1 MAKFNSQFG
10 IMTGKLGNFVLSSRK
25 GEVIARAYNP
35 VVENPRTAR
44 QQLSRAKLS
53 LASDLARSLAGALRI
68 GYGQYA
74 KGLVSARN
82 VFVKDIVPVGAQTIT
97 GTTPAALQINWER
110 VKVSDGNF
118 GYPGCDEPDLE
129 NPLRIQVGISEPNL
143 TPDVITDASG
153 TPVVVTANLVAYNK
167 TLKTSTVLSE
177 VFYDPSNP
185 QLQPPADLKMDVPSN
200 WQGTQVEMYIF
211 YKQHPVAVN
220 GIANTTA
227 PQRYPGA
234 AGITSYLGSGTI
246 A

>member
-35 VVENPRTAR
+35 IVENPRTAR

-53 LASDLARSLAGALRI
+53 LASDLARSLAAAIRI

-82 VFVKDIVPVGAQTIT
+82 VFVQGIVPVGAQTIT
-97 GTTPAALQINWER
+97 GTTPTALQVNWEKL
-110 VKVSDGNF
+110 KVSEGKIGGPDW
-118 GYPGCDEPDLE
+118 DEPDLE
-129 NPLRIQVGISEPNL
+129 NPLQIEVGITAPNL
-143 TPDVITDASG
+143 TPDVINDASG
-153 TPVVVTANLVAYNK
+153 TPVVVTVNLVVYNK
-167 TLKTSTVLSE
+167 LLKTAMVQTE
-177 VFYDPSNP
+177 VMYDPSNP
-185 QLQPPADLKMDVPSN
+185 SVHPVDSIKMTVPPV
-200 WQGTQVEMYIF
+200 WQGSQVEIYGF
-211 YKQHPVAVN
+211 YKQHPVGVN
-220 GIANTTA
+220 GIANTVA

-234 AGITSYLGSGTI
+234 AGVTTYLGSGVI